1 MTNTKVK
8 LVIKDEFIL
17 SEYFEKMEI
26 IIQNIL
32 LRPENDF
39 LTYDILDKEKSIKN
53 KLLSLKEKQLQMKV
67 GEIWQEIM
75 MNLLT

>member
-8 LVIKDEFIL
+8 LVIEDEFIL

-32 LRPENDF
+32 LRPKNDV
-39 LTYDILDKEKSIKN
+39 LTYDILDTEK
-53 KLLSLKEKQLQMKV
+53 
-67 GEIWQEIM
+67 
-75 MNLLT
+75 

>member
-32 LRPENDF
+32 LRPENDV
-39 LTYDILDKEKSIKN
+39 LTYDILYTEKSIKN

-75 MNLLT
+75 MNLLN